1 MLKKSAKLK
10 KRYILVYTTHDSFK
24 SELKKLYLLRKTYLQ
39 YSNSNLRVI
48 ITPILN
54 YIIVKCNLIQFQYI
68 KLIINLTPLSKSILS
83 SGVIRKLMETCKRLN
98 I

>member
-10 KRYILVYTTHDSFK
+10 KRYILVITGLQNFK
-24 SELKKLYLLRKTYLQ
+24 TELKKLYLLKKTYLQ
-39 YSNSNLRVI
+39 YSSSNLRI
-48 ITPILN
+48 IFTN
-54 YIIVKCNLIQFQYI
+54 FEKYVIVKCNLSEFQFI
-68 KLIINLTPLSKSILS
+68 KLIINLTPESKSIVS